1 MEIVSVH
8 VGPAKE
14 VTWRGDTVRTAIW
27 KAPVEAARIGPLGLE
42 GDQQADPAVHGGADK
57 AVYAYSADHY
67 DFWKAELPGKD
78 LPYGVF
84 GENLSVAGWD
94 DASACLGDVYRAGEA
109 ELVAIQ
115 PRLPCSKLGVR
126 FDDPGMVKRFAKS
139 LRLGVY
145 FRVAKPGAVRRLD
158 AFEKLSE
165 HPVRFPIYD
174 FARLYFDAALS
185 AEKARPALE
194 HPLLND
200 NWRSMLTERLKKRRL
215 PACGSWRSGRRS
227 SACWRTRCARWSS
240 SPL

>member
-8 VGPAKE
+8 VGPAKD
-14 VTWRGDTVRTAIW
+14 VSWRGETVRTAIW
-27 KAPVEAARIGPLGLE
+27 KAPVETARVGSLGLE
-42 GDQQADPAVHGGADK
+42 GDQQADLAVHGGPDK

-67 DFWKAELPGKD
+67 PWWKAELPGKD

-84 GENLSVAGWD
+84 GENLTVAGWD
-94 DASACLGDVYRAGEA
+94 DAGACLGDVYRAGEV
-109 ELVAIQ
+109 ELTAIQ
-115 PRLPCSKLGVR
+115 PRLPCSKLGAR

-145 FRVAKPGAVRRLD
+145 FRVSKPGAVRRRD

-165 HPVRFPIYD
+165 HPARFPVYD
-174 FARLYFDAALS
+174 FARLYFDPALT

-200 NWRSMLTERLKKRRL
+200 NWREMLGKKL
-215 PACGSWRSGRRS
+215 
-227 SACWRTRCARWSS
+227 SAR
-240 SPL
+240 